1 MSIHSL
7 ASSVFFH
14 SFIGLSLVSSHA
26 HLCVTLFIHSTPM
39 CVLSSTRPSFHC
51 PFGHPAPHTVTRD
64 FFLHPFF
71 PRFIHL
77 LTPDGVH
84 SFISSFMHVF
94 HDSLVHSFIP
104 QFMCFLINSF
114 IHTSF
119 DKIHYFITVLY
130 VLDVPATAIP
140 PAYSWH
146 LSTKGPVIIIIIV
159 KCKTHTE
166 ESIHI
171 VNLQLKELPVIEHTI
186 GMSTHPRICLCSS
199 LSLSCHLNF
208 GSRVSR
214 T

>member
-7 ASSVFFH
+7 ASSVIFH

-26 HLCVTLFIHSTPM
+26 YLCVTLFIHSTPM
-39 CVLSSTRPSFHC
+39 SVLSSTRPSFHC
-51 PFGHPAPHTVTRD
+51 PFGRPAPHTVTRG

-71 PRFIHL
+71 HWFIHS
-77 LTPDGVH
+77 LTPDRAH
-84 SFISSFMHVF
+84 SFIASFMHLF
-94 HDSLVHSFIP
+94 HDSLVHSFTQ

-119 DKIHYFITVLY
+119 DKIHYFITVLC

-140 PAYSWH
+140 PAYSRH
-146 LSTKGPVIIIIIV
+146 LSRKGPVIIIIIV

-166 ESIHI
+166 ESIHVI
-171 VNLQLKELPVIEHTI
+171 NLRLKQLPVTEHTI
-186 GMSTHPRICLCSS
+186 GMSAHPGTCLCSS
-199 LSLSCHLNF
+199 LSLSCHLSF

-214 T
+214 V